1 LGQGVWGAVVSEAE
15 KIAAGLSE
23 AQREAL
29 AAGTWNAD
37 PVCADLMLAGII
49 KKAPTVSWPYY
60 VELTPKGLE
69 VRTILERQSHD

>member
-1 LGQGVWGAVVSEAE
+1 MTDEAQR
-15 KIAAGLSE
+15 IAAGLTE
-23 AQREAL
+23 AQRAAL

-60 VELTPKGLE
+60 VELTPLGRA
-69 VRTILERQSHD
+69 VREILIRESQS